1 MTKLGSGTMEKT
13 RPLLIMVIAMGVL
26 ILLVTTVVVV
36 KLVKDMVMAPAS
48 VTLTTAMLRQPA
60 GSHIVTITAVDG
72 RLGVLV
78 EGGGPDRILF
88 VEPGSGRIGG
98 QLMLGQ

>member
-1 MTKLGSGTMEKT
+1 MIGLRKETMEKV
-13 RPLLIMVIAMGVL
+13 RPLLIAVVAMGVL

-36 KLVKDMVMAPAS
+36 KLVKDMVNGPAS
-48 VTLTTAMLRQPA
+48 VTLTTTMLRQPA
-60 GSHIVTITAVDG
+60 GSHIVTITTVGD

-78 EGGGPDRILF
+78 TGGGPDRILF
-88 VEPGSGRIGG
+88 VEPDSGKVAG